1 MPSKVNRFNKT
12 VRLISAAVNI
22 GPNNQRLS
30 AKSLFAEKDKKIKL
44 SLLLT
49 FGIIFWLY
57 NKYK

>member
-49 FGIIFWLY
+49 FVFIYTIT
-57 NKYK
+57 N